1 MPKYTVDEVLDI
13 INGLST
19 AEQRELQTRLT
30 ESLASGRATPTTQQ
44 TRSMSIGGDFQVGG
58 TGNTLDMSQN
68 QVLNAPP
75 SCSEDASAET
85 TQALL
90 QALAML
96 QQQVLNSTA
105 LNSIEKATAKVPLD
119 TVADELKK
127 DKPNKDLIDQSVDA
141 LKKGLAGVEALA
153 EPVKRVAILVAKA
166 MVVL

>member
-30 ESLASGRATPTTQQ
+30 ESLVSGRATPITQQ

-75 SCSEDASAET
+75 SRSEDASAET

-127 DKPNKDLIDQSVDA
+127 ISQI
-141 LKKGLAGVEALA
+141 
-153 EPVKRVAILVAKA
+153 RI
-166 MVVL
+166 